1 MTTAESSSTSE
12 STEEAKSDGFVKT
25 QEDATDLDLWK
36 VDWSSVNANHEKG
49 TVIKVDQMRA
59 DPWDATYLKE
69 HAIKFLSFHRFFI
82 N

>member
-25 QEDATDLDLWK
+25 QEDAIDLDLWK
-36 VDWSSVNANHEKG
+36 VDWSSVNSNHEKG

-59 DPWDATYLKE
+59 DPWDAAYLKE
-69 HAIKFLSFHRFFI
+69 HAIKFLSFHRFLLV
-82 N
+82 